1 MYIILYEEHFLTFT
15 TFKKYLILTKCYQII
30 MLPIV
35 KGILEGERRSL
46 ARAIS
51 IIDNDEND
59 SHRIISE
66 IFSKTG
72 NAKIVGFTG
81 SGGAGK
87 SSLIGKLV
95 PNFQALGYRVAVIA
109 VDPTSPITGGAI
121 LGDRVRM
128 QNAIDNDRV
137 FMRSIASRGALGGV
151 SKSLRNVIRI
161 LDAAGY
167 DLVLVESVGAGQL
180 EVEISK
186 IVNLT
191 AVVFTPNTGDNI
203 QAVKAG
209 LTEIG
214 DLYIINKA
222 DLDGAM
228 ALFNSVLD
236 LIGETERKPVVLKVS
251 AKTGKGIRE
260 LATAIDKILR
270 ARNSNYKEKERKM
283 LELELK
289 DMVLNRIVQR
299 ATSMLNENDKYFLFV
314 DELASKKIDPYQAA
328 EKLAAVILK

>member
-1 MYIILYEEHFLTFT
+1 MKKLQPPISLRPYDLTGARREKFIKLLNKPPTQPRDILRIGCIEWSDEACVAAGKF
-15 TFKKYLILTKCYQII
+15 LILFSEAGWK
-30 MLPIV
+30 
-35 KGILEGERRSL
+35 
-46 ARAIS
+46 
-51 IIDNDEND
+51 IDDD
-59 SHRIISE
+59 
-66 IFSKTG
+66 K
-72 NAKIVGFTG
+72 
-81 SGGAGK
+81 
-87 SSLIGKLV
+87 
-95 PNFQALGYRVAVIA
+95 
-109 VDPTSPITGGAI
+109 
-121 LGDRVRM
+121 
-128 QNAIDNDRV
+128 V

-167 DLVLVESVGAGQL
+167 DLVLVESVGAGQV

-251 AKTGKGIRE
+251 AKTGKGTRE
-260 LATAIDKILR
+260 LATAIDKLLR
-270 ARNSNYKEKERKM
+270 VRSSNYKEKERKM
-283 LELELK
+283 LEIELR
-289 DMVLNRIVQR
+289 DMVLNMIVQK
-299 ATSMLNENDKYFLFV
+299 AISMLNENDKYFLFI